1 MLPWKQGS
9 VSTQNADRC
18 AFSGCAASAGIFG
31 ALYCLADV
39 HTEFS
44 EVAKQLK
51 EVAELL
57 GQGLNRQLSGPLLHE
72 YLVRATGGRK
82 GGKVSASFHY
92 AARNAQPVGAGDTPE
107 QPQQQAS
114 RSLVMC

>member
-1 MLPWKQGS
+1 MCNKQNPLS
-9 VSTQNADRC
+9 VC
-18 AFSGCAASAGIFG
+18 PAGIFG

-51 EVAELL
+51 EVAEIL

-72 YLVRATGGRK
+72 YLVSQFDL
-82 GGKVSASFHY
+82 VNSAW
-92 AARNAQPVGAGDTPE
+92 VGCCGLCE
-107 QPQQQAS
+107 
-114 RSLVMC
+114 LG

>member
-1 MLPWKQGS
+1 VAWLCP
-9 VSTQNADRC
+9 
-18 AFSGCAASAGIFG
+18 CAAAGIYG

-57 GQGLNRQLSGPLLHE
+57 GQGLNRQLGGQLLHE
-72 YLVRATGGRK
+72 YLVRSFCIENLGQPVMITSL
-82 GGKVSASFHY
+82 SASFTASAVSY
-92 AARNAQPVGAGDTPE
+92 QRAG
-107 QPQQQAS
+107 QAS
-114 RSLVMC
+114 RQGMWLGERPADD